1 MAEITVAGFDPSFRN
16 WGMAKAA
23 LNMEDGYLSVPEL
36 AIVQTEEPKKK
47 DRRGRRQSAIDIDA
61 AHTLF
66 SGFTKFCEDV
76 DVLFIE
82 VPHGSQSASAMKGYG
97 ICIGLIGSFIFYRD
111 IQVIQVSEAE
121 SKIALASNRTAT
133 KEDMIAAAM
142 SHFPTANWPMHGK
155 KLNASKAEHMAD
167 AYAAIV
173 AGVQTPAFQKLR
185 EEYARI
191 SK

>member
-1 MAEITVAGFDPSFRN
+1 MPEITVCGFDPSFRN
-16 WGMAKAA
+16 WGMAKAS

-36 AIVQTEEPKKK
+36 AIVQTTEPKKK
-47 DRRGRRQSAIDIDA
+47 DRKGRKQNTLDIEA
-61 AHTLF
+61 AHVLHD
-66 SGFTKFCEDV
+66 GFNKFCEGV

-97 ICIGLIGSFIFYRD
+97 VCIGLIGSVIYKD
-111 IQVIQVSEAE
+111 IPIIQVSEAQ
-121 SKIALASNRTAT
+121 SKIALTGIRTAT

-142 SHFPTANWPMHGK
+142 ADFPTANWPMHGK